1 MKAIDTSFESQIS
14 LLTVTYRY
22 NDGHYVAAR
31 KFEGRWYR
39 IDDREVELISEYDD
53 LVRSLSN
60 CHQTR
65 ALCQRQSRH
74 AAESLGQWRIQR
86 PYHTVVRKDE
96 DGTATEARRATAMD
110 IDILSVFGEKGEAE
124 NDLKEDGTATE
135 AQRATAMNIDVTQSL
150 GQRER
155 LRMI

>member
-1 MKAIDTSFESQIS
+1 
-14 LLTVTYRY
+14 
-22 NDGHYVAAR
+22 
-31 KFEGRWYR
+31 
-39 IDDREVELISEYDD
+39 
-53 LVRSLSN
+53 
-60 CHQTR
+60 
-65 ALCQRQSRH
+65 
-74 AAESLGQWRIQR
+74 
-86 PYHTVVRKDE
+86 
-96 DGTATEARRATAMD
+96 MD